1 MLDILLVDD
10 DPMIRES
17 IADAL
22 VDAGHTV
29 TQACDGEQAATLSQ
43 TRFFDVAVC
52 DVHMPKMDGLTL
64 FRRLRRDSPATAVVI
79 MTSFGRI
86 PDVIGTLRDGAVDY
100 VTKPFD
106 PDDFAKKVIG
116 SIDERKS
123 LRKTF
128 DRARAHATEKRT
140 GTPLVGDS
148 AAMRRLGDRL
158 KTLAEVDTPV
168 LVTGEAG
175 TGKELAT
182 RILHAQ
188 GPRRDGPF
196 VVIPCAA
203 LPDLMMESELRE
215 LSELRPGSQRD
226 AWFRSADGGTLVL
239 QELGAMAMSAQASLL
254 RILREPQ
261 SRARRSRQWQPL
273 GVRVLATTTH
283 ELSERVADG
292 TFLDG
297 LYYELKGVGV
307 HVPPL
312 RDREEDLIL
321 LVEHFLRELT
331 VPGVSPPGVSPDAWK
346 ELQRRTFV
354 GNVRELRWT
363 LEHALSLTSG
373 GELGFEHLP
382 EPWSLR
388 QA

>member
-10 DPMIRES
+10 DPMIRET

-29 TQACDGEQAATLSQ
+29 TQACDGEQAATLSR
-43 TRFFDVAVC
+43 TRVFDVAVC

-86 PDVIGTLRDGAVDY
+86 PDVIGTLRDGAIDY

-106 PDDFAKKVIG
+106 PTDFATRVIG

-148 AAMRRLGDRL
+148 AAVRRLADRT
-158 KTLAEVDTPV
+158 KTLGEVDTPI

-175 TGKELAT
+175 TGKELTA
-182 RILHAQ
+182 RLIHAES
-188 GPRRDGPF
+188 PRRNGPF
-196 VVIPCAA
+196 VVIPCAS
-203 LPDLMMESELRE
+203 LPELMVEAELRE
-215 LSELRPGSQRD
+215 LSELRAGSQRD
-226 AWFRSADGGTLVL
+226 AWFRSAEGGTLVL
-239 QELGAMAMSAQASLL
+239 SEIGALATGAQSSLL
-254 RILREPQ
+254 RILRDPQ
-261 SRARRSRQWQPL
+261 VRARRSRQWQPL
-273 GVRVLATTTH
+273 GVRVVATTTQD
-283 ELSERVADG
+283 LPERVAGG

-297 LYYELKGVGV
+297 LYYRLNGVGV

-312 RDREEDLIL
+312 RERDGDLLL
-321 LVEHFLRELT
+321 LVEHFLRELS
-331 VPGVSPPGVSPDAWK
+331 VPGVSPPAISPAAWH
-346 ELQRRTFV
+346 ELERRVFV
-354 GNVRELRWT
+354 GNLRELRWT
-363 LEHALSLTSG
+363 LEHALTLTGSCEIG
-373 GELGFEHLP
+373 AEHLP

-388 QA
+388 HA

>member
-22 VDAGHTV
+22 LDAGHTV
-29 TQACDGEQAATLSQ
+29 TQASDGEQAASLSKA
-43 TRFFDVAVC
+43 RVFDVAVC

-64 FRRLRRDSPATAVVI
+64 FRRLRRDSPSTAVVI

-106 PDDFAKKVIG
+106 PTDFAKKVIG

-128 DRARAHATEKRT
+128 DRARTNATEKRT

-148 AAMRRLGDRL
+148 SSLRRLADRI
-158 KTLAEVDTPV
+158 KTLADVETSI
-168 LVTGEAG
+168 LITGETG
-175 TGKELAT
+175 TGKELAA
-182 RILHAQ
+182 RILHAESA
-188 GPRRDGPF
+188 RRNGPF
-196 VVIPCAA
+196 VVIPCAS
-203 LPDLMMESELRE
+203 LPDLMVEAELRE
-215 LSELRPGSQRD
+215 LSELRAGNQRD
-226 AWFRSADGGTLVL
+226 AWFRSAEGGTLVL
-239 QELGAMAMSAQASLL
+239 QEVGALAPCAQASLL
-254 RILREPQ
+254 RILRDPQ
-261 SRARRSRQWQPL
+261 VRARRSRQWQPL
-273 GVRVLATTTH
+273 GVRVVATTTVD
-283 ELSERVADG
+283 LSERVAAG
-292 TFLDG
+292 TFQDG
-297 LYYELKGVGV
+297 LYYQLKGVGV

-312 RDREEDLIL
+312 RERDGDLLL
-321 LVEHFLRELT
+321 LVEHFLHELS
-331 VPGVSPPGVSPDAWK
+331 VPGVSPPQLAPDAWA

-363 LEHALSLTSG
+363 IEHALSLTSG
-373 GELGFEHLP
+373 AEIGLEHLP
-382 EPWSLR
+382 EPWS
-388 QA
+388 AYA